1 MQTIVDDMTNLAN
14 RTGMINDVPIICFSV
29 VSNESASG
37 VMYFLYEVVEDFGSL
52 RPAMLL
58 HVCWQIASYENAK
71 PAISSVIKVALAS
84 STYLQQHCKNRCM
97 RMVSHGMQ
105 HNNM

>member
-1 MQTIVDDMTNLAN
+1 MTNLAN
-14 RTGMINDVPIICFSV
+14 RTGFVNDVPMICFSV

-37 VMYFLYEVVEDFGSL
+37 VVHFLYEVVEDFGSL
-52 RPAMLL
+52 MLL
-58 HVCWQIASYENAK
+58 HVCWQVASYENAK